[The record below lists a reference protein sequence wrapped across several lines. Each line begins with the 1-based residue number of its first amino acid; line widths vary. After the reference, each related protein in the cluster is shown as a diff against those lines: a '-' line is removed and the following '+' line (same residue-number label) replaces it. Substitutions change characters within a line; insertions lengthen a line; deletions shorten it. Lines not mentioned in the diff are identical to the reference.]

1 MKPPNLPTA
10 HHFSRPS
17 LRQSFR
23 YAVQGL
29 RVLLST
35 QRNARIHLMLSLGVI
50 ALGSWFRLTYT
61 EWALLA
67 LAMGLVWVAEGLN
80 TALELLTDL
89 VSPEPHPLA
98 GKAKDVAAGAVLLA
112 AVFAAV
118 VGGCVFLPRIWACWS

>member
-1 MKPPNLPTA
+1 MKPPNLPPE
-10 HHFSRPS
+10 HDFSRSS
-17 LRQSFR
+17 LWQSFR
-23 YAVQGL
+23 YAGNGL

-35 QRNARIHLMLSLGVI
+35 QRNARIHLVLSIVVI
-50 ALGSWFRLTYT
+50 ALGGWFRLPYT

-98 GKAKDVAAGAVLLA
+98 GQAKDVAAAAVLLSTI
-112 AVFAAV
+112 FAAV
-118 VGGCVFLPRIWACWS
+118 AGGCVFLPRLWACWS